1 MVTARLAGRVRA
13 HRSGLFDLFV
23 AGLVALLAALAVGA
37 PPTDRAWQLRL
48 VGLGMALVLLLRRRF
63 PLPVMA
69 AVSALALTQV
79 LLFPPGSDP
88 LLFDIAVLIAMY
100 SVVRY
105 ARPLWHGLLAAVPVA
120 IGIVIE
126 MVRHAKNLTGF
137 TTGTLFLVAI
147 CGGVWLTGY
156 TVRTRRLYM
165 ASLEERALTAERE
178 RDQLARL
185 TVADERAAIARELHD
200 VVAHS
205 LSVMIVQADGASYA
219 VARDPGQATAAI
231 RQVAA
236 TGRDAL
242 DDMRRL
248 VSVLRGTGSFA
259 DPTEDAP
266 PAGDPVDGIGPDRRR
281 AGLAELPILLDRA
294 RSAGLAVEADVDPDL
309 ARLPAGIELTVYR
322 IVQEGLTNVLRHAGP
337 DARVRLRIGRSG
349 PRLAVELTDD
359 GRGRVATPPGRR
371 TGHGLVGMRERVAVH
386 GGAFTAGPLLG
397 SGWRISVELPVQGR
411 AAPPDE
417 DRAAASGEDPAAPP
431 DEDRAAASGEDPAA
445 PSGEDP
451 AAPSGEDP
459 AAPPDEDPAAPPD
472 EDRAAL
478 PPDEA
483 EVVAPLGADQV
494 APAGEAAR

>member
-1 MVTARLAGRVRA
+1 MTGPSPAPHPDEGAAPTVTARLAGRVRV
-13 HRSGLFDLFV
+13 HRSALFDLFV
-23 AGLVALLAALAVGA
+23 SGLVALLGALALGA
-37 PPTDRAWQLRL
+37 PPTNRAWQLRL
-48 VGLGMALVLLLRRRF
+48 IGFGMAAALLLRRRF

-69 AVSALALTQV
+69 AVSALALSQV

-88 LLFDIAVLIAMY
+88 LLFDVAVLIAMY
-100 SVVRY
+100 SVVKY

-126 MVRHAKNLTGF
+126 MARHAKNSTAF

-156 TVRTRRLYM
+156 TMRTRRLYM
-165 ASLEERALTAERE
+165 ASLEERAVTAERE

-219 VARDPGQATAAI
+219 VARDPGRATAAI

-248 VSVLRGTGSFA
+248 VGVLRGTGSFA
-259 DPTEDAP
+259 DPADDAP
-266 PAGDPVDGIGPDRRR
+266 PDGDRVDGMDPGRRR
-281 AGLAELPILLDRA
+281 AGLAELPSLLDRA

-309 ARLPAGIELTVYR
+309 ARIPAGIELTVYR

-359 GRGRVATPPGRR
+359 GGGGRVATPPGRQA
-371 TGHGLVGMRERVAVH
+371 GHGLVGMRERVAVH

-397 SGWRISVELPVQGR
+397 AGWRISVELPVRVR
-411 AAPPDE
+411 AAPLGE
-417 DRAAASGEDPAAPP
+417 DRAAP
-431 DEDRAAASGEDPAA
+431 
-445 PSGEDP
+445 
-451 AAPSGEDP
+451 
-459 AAPPDEDPAAPPD
+459 
-472 EDRAAL
+472 L
-478 PPDEA
+478 DEA
-483 EVVAPLGADQV
+483 EVVPPLGGDRV
-494 APAGEAAR
+494 APAGEAAQ